1 MQTHNEKQ
9 NSPLFQPLWDAF
21 TFFFLSKGSW
31 KNPRRDILAVIWQS
45 DTNSICFRLRCF
57 MSGYQ

>member
-21 TFFFLSKGSW
+21 TFFFCQKVAGKIHGGTS
-31 KNPRRDILAVIWQS
+31 
-45 DTNSICFRLRCF
+45 
-57 MSGYQ
+57 